1 MQHVS
6 WFDARTLLHAEGSL
20 HAAATERVALSSAI
34 GRVLAEPLKSPLPV
48 PHYNSSAMDG
58 YALAG
63 RGPWQLLASQESQ
76 PGENVH
82 RKTVPLEAGQA
93 TPILTG
99 GLLPPGA
106 DAVLRLEHARLY
118 NDGDLAM
125 IEALPHFFERSP
137 HLQPAVGDD
146 IRRAGEEL
154 AAGATVL
161 AAGIRLGAR
170 HIGSLATLGF
180 DSLPVYTQPTVALAY
195 TGNEIITGGLP
206 GPGEVRDAFSP
217 QFPFIIESF
226 GARVTST
233 VRLQDSA
240 PNFHHWLDH
249 TAADIL
255 MLTGGSSTS
264 DVDWVRRVLTELGAT
279 YIFESVAIRPGHP
292 ALAALL
298 PDGRLVLGLP
308 GNPLAAH
315 VALYSYLPAVLAGIF
330 GQPLAQLPTGTLT
343 AAVPGYSTKDLRLI
357 PVTIEVTPGGV
368 RLTPQDKT
376 RSHMLTGFASADAL
390 ALLPPEGAVAEKNC
404 QFLGL
409 PV

>member
-6 WFDARTLLHAEGSL
+6 WFDARTLLHAEGSQRI
-20 HAAATERVALSSAI
+20 ASTEQVELSSAI
-34 GRVLAEPLKSPLPV
+34 GRVLAEPLNSPLPV
-48 PHYNSSAMDG
+48 PHYDSSAMDG

-63 RGPWQLLASQESQ
+63 RGPWRLLTPQESQ

-106 DAVLRLEHARLY
+106 DAVLRLEHARLF
-118 NDGDLAM
+118 NDGDLA
-125 IEALPHFFERSP
+125 IVEALPQFFESSP
-137 HLQPAVGDD
+137 HQQPAIGAD

-154 AAGATVL
+154 AAGTTLL
-161 AAGIRLGAR
+161 AAGVRLGAR

-180 DSLPVYTQPTVALAY
+180 DILPVYTQPTVALAY
-195 TGNEIITGGLP
+195 TGNEIITDGLP

-226 GARVTST
+226 GATVTSA

-240 PNFHHWLDH
+240 PDFHRWLGH

-264 DVDWVRRVLTELGAT
+264 DVDWVRRTLAELGAT

-298 PDGRLVLGLP
+298 PDGHLVLGLP

-315 VALYSYLPAVLAGIF
+315 VALYCYLPAVLSGIF
-330 GQPLAQLPTGTLT
+330 GQSLPQLPTGTLT
-343 AAVPGYSTKDLRLI
+343 AAVPGYNKKDLRLI
-357 PVTIEVTPGGV
+357 PVTVEATPGGI
-368 RLTPQDKT
+368 RLTPRDKT

-390 ALLPPEGAVAEKNC
+390 ALVPPEGAGAEKNC
-404 QFLGL
+404 QFLEL
-409 PV
+409 PA

>member
-6 WFDARTLLHAEGSL
+6 WFDARTLLHAEGSQRT
-20 HAAATERVALSSAI
+20 ASTEQMDLPSAV
-34 GRVLAEPLKSPLPV
+34 GRVLAEPLNSPLPV
-48 PHYNSSAMDG
+48 PHYDSSAMDG

-76 PGENVH
+76 PGENLH

-106 DAVLRLEHARLY
+106 DAVLRLERARLS
-118 NDGDLAM
+118 NDGNRAM
-125 IEALPHFFERSP
+125 VEALPQFFEDSP
-137 HLQPAVGDD
+137 HRQPAVGAD

-154 AAGATVL
+154 AAGTTVL
-161 AAGIRLGAR
+161 AAGTRLGPR

-180 DSLPVYTQPTVALAY
+180 DSLPVYARPTVALAY

-206 GPGEVRDAFSP
+206 GAGEVRDAFSP

-226 GARVTST
+226 GATVTSA
-233 VRLQDSA
+233 VRLPDSA
-240 PNFHHWLDH
+240 PYFHHWLGQ
-249 TAADIL
+249 TSADIL

-264 DVDWVRRVLTELGAT
+264 DVDWVRRTLAELGAS

-315 VALYSYLPAVLAGIF
+315 VALYSYLPAVIAGMF
-330 GQPLAQLPTGTLT
+330 AEPLAQLPTGTLI
-343 AAVPGYSTKDLRLI
+343 AAVPGYSKKDLRLI
-357 PVTIEVTPGGV
+357 PVTIEGTARGI
-368 RLTPQDKT
+368 RLTPRDKT

-390 ALLPPEGAVAEKNC
+390 ALVPPEGAGAEKNC
-404 QFLGL
+404 QFLEL